1 MFPKFIKYLKLDLFY
16 IVLKLNH
23 QSNNDMSSLYKT
35 GLILI
40 YFLEGDISSMNTL
53 LEYYPKALLKKFQV
67 TV

>member
-1 MFPKFIKYLKLDLFY
+1 LFPKFIKYLKLDLFY